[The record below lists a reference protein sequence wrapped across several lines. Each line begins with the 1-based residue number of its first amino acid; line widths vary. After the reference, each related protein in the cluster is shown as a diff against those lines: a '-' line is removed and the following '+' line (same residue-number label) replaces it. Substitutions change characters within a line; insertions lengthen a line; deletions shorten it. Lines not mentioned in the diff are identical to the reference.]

1 MDEWPIV
8 FYLGMNAVNTT
19 EVDSDLVDTITCE
32 AVHYS
37 PVASFSRSP
46 SFAASA
52 GHQPEAESDPE
63 LAD

>member
-1 MDEWPIV
+1 V
-8 FYLGMNAVNTT
+8 FYLDTNAVNTT
-19 EVDSDLVDTITCE
+19 EIDSDLVDIITCE

-37 PVASFSRSP
+37 PVAPFSRSP

-63 LAD
+63 LTD